1 MFCNCHAHMLA
12 IQNPT
17 RAGTKSNSSKSSKSY
32 FQNLKK
38 RDMGL
43 VGLAAVGDFGGG
55 VIGVFMVVLM

>member
-1 MFCNCHAHMLA
+1 MFCNCHAH

-55 VIGVFMVVLM
+55 VIGGVFMVVLM